1 MWDGLGPQHFGT
13 VLAPR
18 SLGMT
23 HPTVRS
29 NVVQLSISGQLVWVL
44 LLYALALGVIWL
56 TGESAMAVYRQVE
69 VSFDPLTRA
78 DDLLHRYT
86 VSPHPDQLRHYL
98 EALETRTGP
107 QGRTQLGQS
116 EPDFGLVHAS
126 LRERR
131 IPFWF
136 TGTRAALSVLSPAD
150 VFEPVVR
157 LEAEGA
163 RLLDRLSAATAVLHR
178 EGAARGGRPARLG
191 TDVQRA
197 LVELAAFSRNIK
209 TVAGLAETRLRR
221 WQRDVALGAT
231 LVAFGLAIVVGFLG
245 TAAVRRAA
253 ARLGAHVTELEQ
265 GNFASRV
272 ASVPGDDL
280 APVAVAFNEMATNV
294 ERATHKAE
302 EEARQAGK
310 ALRELENIME
320 TIPDVICILDLLGRL
335 DLWNHNLHRAT
346 GLAESALI
354 RRPMRDLFSGDD
366 RGAIDAAV
374 REGLRK
380 GRFEVE
386 GTLRGPDGQVRPFH
400 WTGAVLKDEQGA
412 LTGLTVSGRDITERK
427 ALEDQLAHQAFHDPL
442 TSLPNRALFMNRLSH
457 ALSRT
462 ARRPETVGVL
472 FLDLDRFKVVNDS
485 LGHHVGDHLLVEVSR
500 RLRECLRPSDTV
512 ARFGGDEFA
521 ILLEDIDGTSEAT
534 GVAERIA
541 TTLEEAIVCEGREV
555 FVTASVGIAFS
566 HADLAGP
573 EEIVRNADMAMY
585 QAKGK
590 GKARYEV
597 FDGEAQVSALDRLDL
612 EIDLRSAVTRQEFRV
627 HYQPVVDLTSGRIV
641 EVEALIRWEH
651 RQRGLLSPS
660 EFITLSEETGLIV
673 PIGMWVLEEACRQA
687 RAWQGEYEA
696 TPTLVLS
703 VNLSARQFQQASLVP
718 DIAAVLEKTGLAPG
732 CLKLEITES
741 VIMQDAP
748 ATLAR
753 LHALKDLGVQLA
765 IDDFG
770 TGYSSLGY
778 LKRFPMDVLKI
789 DKGFVRG
796 LGQNP
801 EDTAIVKAIVT
812 VAKNLELSVTAEG
825 IETAEQLTH
834 LRELGCDRG
843 QGYYFAR
850 PLAADPLAA
859 LFERGVSDRH
869 LVHAGRAVQV
879 PGVEAV
885 PSGS

>member
-1 MWDGLGPQHFGT
+1 MTRPGAPST
-13 VLAPR
+13 V
-18 SLGMT
+18 
-23 HPTVRS
+23 VR
-29 NVVQLSISGQLVWVL
+29 LSISGQLVWVL
-44 LLYALALGVIWL
+44 LLYSLALGVIWVV
-56 TGESAMAVYRQVE
+56 GEGGIAIYRHIE
-69 VSFDPLTRA
+69 ASFDPETRA
-78 DDLLHRYT
+78 DYLLHRYI
-86 VSPHPDQLRHYL
+86 VNPHPDHLRRYL
-98 EALETRTGP
+98 EVLESRTGP
-107 QGRTQLGQS
+107 QGRTQLAEW
-116 EPDFGLVHAS
+116 EPDFRVVHAS

-131 IPFWF
+131 MPFWLPW
-136 TGTRAALSVLSPAD
+136 TRVALSVLAPAD
-150 VFEPVVR
+150 VLEPGAR

-163 RLLDRLSAATAVLHR
+163 RLLDRLSMATAALHR
-178 EGAARGGRPARLG
+178 ESAYRGRPGRLG
-191 TDVQRA
+191 ADVQRA
-197 LVELAAFSRNIK
+197 LAELTAFARNIK
-209 TVAGLAETRLRR
+209 TVEELAETRLRR

-231 LVAFGLAIVVGFLG
+231 LVAFGLAMLVGFLG

-253 ARLGAHVTELEQ
+253 ARFRAHVTELEK
-265 GNFASRV
+265 GNFAGRV
-272 ASVPGDDL
+272 VSVPGDDL

-294 ERATHKAE
+294 ERATRKAE

-354 RRPMRDLFSGDD
+354 RRPMRDLFTGED

-386 GTLRGPDGQVRPFH
+386 GTLRGPDGEARPYH

-427 ALEDQLAHQAFHDPL
+427 VLEDQLAHQAFHDPL

-457 ALSRT
+457 ALART
-462 ARRPETVGVL
+462 ARRPETVAVL
-472 FLDLDRFKVVNDS
+472 FLDLDRFKVINDS
-485 LGHHVGDHLLVEVSR
+485 LGHHVGDHLLAEVST
-500 RLRECLRPSDTV
+500 RLRQSLRPADTV

-521 ILLEDIDGTSEAT
+521 VLLEDINGAGEAIT
-534 GVAERIA
+534 VAERIA
-541 TTLEEAIVCEGREV
+541 AALEDAVVCEGREV

-566 HADLAGP
+566 HDGLNGP

-597 FDGEAQVSALDRLDL
+597 FDGDAQVSALDRLDL

-651 RQRGLLSPS
+651 RQRGLLAPS

-687 RAWQGEYEA
+687 RVWQVEYES
-696 TPTLVLS
+696 TPMLVLS
-703 VNLSARQFQQASLVP
+703 VNLSARQFQQISLVP
-718 DIAAVLEKTGLAPG
+718 DIAAVLKKTGLPPA

-765 IDDFG
+765 VDDFG

-796 LGQNP
+796 LGHNP

-812 VAKNLELSVTAEG
+812 MAKNLDLSVTAEG
-825 IETAEQLTH
+825 IETAEQLTQ

-859 LFERGVSDRH
+859 LFARGVTERH
-869 LVHAGRAVQV
+869 LVHLGHAAKATEGASS
-879 PGVEAV
+879 
-885 PSGS
+885 PSDN